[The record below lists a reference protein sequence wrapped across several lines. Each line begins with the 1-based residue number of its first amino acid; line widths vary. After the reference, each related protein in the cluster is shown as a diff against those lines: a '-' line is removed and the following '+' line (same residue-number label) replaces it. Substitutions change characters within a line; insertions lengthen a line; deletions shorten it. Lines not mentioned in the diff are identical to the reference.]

1 MQTLPEK
8 IAMKTLLKTSMQTLP
23 ENAAENV
30 IVLILVLKDDF
41 LNDFLSWR
49 SSDDIARKI
58 CIFDAIRSGKAFS
71 QTEVVVVVTCG

>member
-23 ENAAENV
+23 ENV

>member
-1 MQTLPEK
+1 MQTLPEN

-23 ENAAENV
+23 ENV